1 MSAPPSRRPREQRTW
16 RHRAP
21 HCAALVALA
30 FFASACLSSI
40 GHSVDGREIVVRTFG
55 DGPRDVVIVG
65 GLHTGS
71 EDNTRVIVEQL
82 ATYIATYPS
91 IVPDS
96 VTLHVIASA
105 NPDGTARG
113 VHTNANGVDLNRNW
127 PADDWTTDAC
137 HPSSGCRQGLG
148 GPAPLSEPE
157 TAALYNFIQATRP
170 EITIVWHA
178 EAPLIEANEVP
189 GADVYGSLFA
199 AAAGYPY
206 VEEWTA
212 YDISGELID
221 ALEQRLALRAFD
233 VELSRCCTVTEDDFI
248 RSLNGLIA
256 VLNEVERAANGPIP
270 TRTPDP
276 STPQVTAT
284 PTFSLRLGRD

>member
-1 MSAPPSRRPREQRTW
+1 V
-16 RHRAP
+16 
-21 HCAALVALA
+21 LGLL
-30 FFASACLSSI
+30 ASACSASI
-40 GHSVDGREIVVRTFG
+40 GQSVEGRDLAMQTFG
-55 DGPRDVVIVG
+55 SGPRDVLLVG
-65 GLHTGS
+65 GLHTGA
-71 EDNTRVIVEQL
+71 EDNSRVIVAQL
-82 ATYIATYPS
+82 AAYVASHPGV
-91 IVPDS
+91 VPPS
-96 VTLHVIASA
+96 VTLHIIASA

-127 PADDWTTDAC
+127 PADDWATDAC

-157 TAALYNFIQATRP
+157 TVALYNFIHATRP

-178 EAPLIEANEVP
+178 QAPLIESNEVP
-189 GADVYGSLFA
+189 GADAYGSAFA
-199 AAAGYPY
+199 AASGYRY

-212 YDISGELID
+212 YRITGQLID

-233 VELSRCCTVTEDDFI
+233 VELSQCCTVTEDDFT
-248 RSLNGLIA
+248 RNLNGLLA
-256 VLNEVERAANGPIP
+256 VLAEVERAANGPTP

-276 STPQVTAT
+276 RTPQVTAT